1 MGTIDKRDQT
11 RRIAEIGAKEGMSVA
26 PPFTLLFVSPILE
39 DFDEE
44 GRFAD
49 PCPLIIPLPA
59 NFDQSVMLI
68 YPSAQRREVIAAED
82 VRSEFMHWAADDE
95 RVAGA

>member
-1 MGTIDKRDQT
+1 M
-11 RRIAEIGAKEGMSVA
+11 A
-26 PPFTLLFVSPILE
+26 PPFTLLFVRPILE

-49 PCPLIIPLPA
+49 PRLLIIRLPA
-59 NFDQSVMLI
+59 NLDQLVMLI
-68 YPSAQRREVIAAED
+68 YPSPQRREVIAAED